1 MNSTAAEASA
11 APHIPLADPPLQAVC
26 WGTRGSVPSPGPG
39 TARFGGNTSCLE
51 VRTADGHSVVFDAGT
66 GIRALG
72 RRLAATAGPLHTELF
87 LTHFHWDHIQGIPF
101 FAPLYDPRSYIRVHA
116 MPQNGAEIQELFA
129 RQMSPI
135 YFPVPFEALSAR
147 LDFVNTNGR
156 TWVDHGAEV
165 SALPVCHPG
174 DTCGY
179 RVRMGGTTVVYIPDN
194 ELAGPLY
201 TDAPGA
207 YEELVRFV
215 RDADVLLHDAM
226 FTDDEY
232 VHRQG
237 WGHSTYSQAIALA
250 EAAGVRRLL
259 FFHHAPDRT
268 DAELNEQLAAQRAVL
283 RRRASA
289 LQIGM
294 AAEGEEIF
302 GTGE

>member
-1 MNSTAAEASA
+1 MDFIAVDVEAPRSTT
-11 APHIPLADPPLQAVC
+11 IPGPPLQAVC

-39 TARFGGNTSCLE
+39 TACFGGNTSCLE
-51 VRTADGHSVVFDAGT
+51 VRTADGHGMVFDAGT

-72 RRLAATAGPLHTELF
+72 HRLATAAGPLRTELF

-116 MPQNGAEIQELFA
+116 MPQNGSEIQELFA

-147 LDFVNTNGR
+147 LDFVNTNGKM
-156 TWVDHGAEV
+156 WMEHGAEV
-165 SALPVCHPG
+165 AALPVCHPG

-179 RVRMGGTTVVYIPDN
+179 RIRAGGATVVYIPDN

-201 TDAPGA
+201 TDTPAEYGR
-207 YEELVRFV
+207 LVEFV
-215 RDADVLLHDAM
+215 RNADVLLHDAM
-226 FTDDEY
+226 YTEDEY
-232 VHRQG
+232 VHRRG

-268 DAELNEQLAAQRAVL
+268 DAELSGLLGAQRAEL
-283 RRRASA
+283 RRRASP
-289 LQIGM
+289 LEIGM

-302 GTGE
+302 ARQ